1 MNGCRVLGRASG
13 PNTCLVV
20 EVLHPSVYLEALH
33 GLGNLAASAG
43 SYNSSYEA
51 IVVVTKLII

>member
-13 PNTCLVV
+13 PNTCLV

-43 SYNSSYEA
+43 SYNNSYEA